1 MGRPP
6 KTNCEINGIRY
17 FRLRSTIDGVQKT
30 FYGKSETE
38 AKKKRDDYLKT
49 HREDVLTRSQKDFRA
64 TLGDRA
70 EQFIN
75 DVLSVS
81 QKYAQATRYRY
92 ELAYRTHVADA
103 PIAKQNASRLKAAEI
118 QKFYNSLD
126 VSKQTMATINKFMR
140 ALCKWMVLNEYSQDF
155 LLAVEMPKKPE
166 NKRHEGIV
174 VWSDDEIKTILDAI
188 PGHRLYF
195 LIYVLLYTGARI
207 SEAIALRYE
216 DMENGTVSIV
226 RQYYMGEMKHPK
238 YNSAR
243 EVPIHEELAKA
254 FDVHKAWHR
263 EEMKKNGYKTD
274 LLFTTSTGNIYD
286 PVNLRRALKRFCN
299 AHGIEYKHP
308 HAFRSTFCTQ
318 LCRCGVPLEV
328 ASSLMGHKSIE
339 VTAKHYALVRKDTKE
354 DAIALL
360 HY

>member
-38 AKKKRDDYLKT
+38 AKKKRDDYLKSY
-49 HREDVLTRSQKDFRA
+49 REDMLTRSQKDFRA

-75 DVLSVS
+75 YVFSVS
-81 QKYAQATRYRY
+81 QKYAHGTKDKYT
-92 ELAYRTHVADA
+92 LTYRTHIADSDLMKMRA
-103 PIAKQNASRLKAAEI
+103 TKVRAADV
-118 QKFYNSLD
+118 QKCYNGLD
-126 VSKQTMATINKFMR
+126 VSQDTLNTVNKFMVI
-140 ALCKWMVLNEYSQDF
+140 LCRWMVRNEYASDF
-155 LLAVEMPKKPE
+155 MSAVEMPKKPKH
-166 NKRHEGIV
+166 KRHNGIV
-174 VWSDDEIKTILDAI
+174 VWTDDEIHTLLNVNPD
-188 PGHRLYF
+188 HRLYF
-195 LIYVLLYTGARI
+195 FIYTLLYTGARL

-216 DMENGTVSIV
+216 DFTDDSV
-226 RQYYMGEMKHPK
+226 RITRQFYMGELKHPK

-243 EVPIHEELAKA
+243 EIPMHEELAKA
-254 FDVHKAWHR
+254 FEIHKEWHR
-263 EEMKKNGYKTD
+263 KDMAENGYETD
-274 LLFTTSTGNIYD
+274 LVFTTRTGNFYE
-286 PVNLRRALKRFCN
+286 PNNLRLSLRRLCKAN
-299 AHGIEYKHP
+299 GIEYKHP

-328 ASSLMGHKSIE
+328 ASALMGHKSIE
-339 VTAKHYALVRKDTKE
+339 VTAKHYALVKKDTKE
-354 DAIALL
+354 DAIAML